1 MKARMVQRRLTA
13 ALAAML
19 QLSLIGLREVEA
31 FPADGAWLIKG
42 RVP

>member
-1 MKARMVQRRLTA
+1 MKAGIVQRRLTA

-19 QLSLIGLREVEA
+19 QLCLIGLPDSEA
-31 FPADGAWLIKG
+31 SPADGAWLIKG